1 MTTPDFRP
9 THVVPQDG
17 LPAWETP
24 DPSHPTV
31 PLDALLPVEL
41 VDRRGDWGRVVCANG
56 WSAWVDGRLL
66 IGVPQAPPAATSPL
80 TRTADP
86 RPLLARAEEAIAR
99 YRGATEDLTVGRLDG
114 EHFHDRTRGLR
125 AGVVVDGE
133 SVWLYDAEHER
144 WVYCDGTR
152 LNTYAAPGEP
162 SPGAPAPAPS
172 QPHREATRVVREPE
186 NEDETGADRDGAP
199 RPVSQSQP
207 EATRAVR
214 DPEDEDATRL
224 VPEPEPEA
232 TRAVRDPEDEAATR
246 LVRDPEDEKEG
257 DDEDATRLVPEPE
270 EGEATR
276 VVRESAPAQ
285 SAPADGHEPTR
296 LVPRLP
302 DAPMRPGDVRS
313 GDA

>member
-9 THVVPQDG
+9 THVVPQEG

-31 PLDALLPVEL
+31 SLDALLPVEL
-41 VDRRGDWGRVVCANG
+41 VDRRGDWGRVLCANG

-66 IGVPQAPPAATSPL
+66 IAVPQAPPAATSPL

-114 EHFHDRTRGLR
+114 EQFHDRTRGLR

-162 SPGAPAPAPS
+162 SPGIRPPAPS

-186 NEDETGADRDGAP
+186 KPEKPEKPENEDATGRVRDSAR
-199 RPVSQSQP
+199 RPEPEPEPEPEEDATRVVRGP
-207 EATRAVR
+207 NDAEATRVVPN
-214 DPEDEDATRL
+214 PENTDEETDENTDADATRL
-224 VPEPEPEA
+224 VPEPEPE
-232 TRAVRDPEDEAATR
+232 
-246 LVRDPEDEKEG
+246 
-257 DDEDATRLVPEPE
+257 PEPE

-276 VVRESAPAQ
+276 VVRESAPV
-285 SAPADGHEPTR
+285 DGHEPTR
-296 LVPRLP
+296 LVPHVP
-302 DAPMRPGDVRS
+302 DAPMRPGDVRP